1 VAQVWNIKEL
11 LEWTTR
17 YFAEK
22 GIEEP
27 RLEAELLLTRV
38 LHKDRVYLY
47 THYEAPVNQQERG
60 QYRELIKRRV
70 KGEPVAYILGV
81 KEFMSLEFSV
91 SPSVLIPRPETELLV
106 EKALEILSSRTT
118 ARVCDIG
125 TGSGAIAV
133 SLAYYAPQIEVK
145 AVDISAAALE
155 IARQNAEQH
164 GVKIDFFHGDLL
176 EPFDEERFDLV
187 VANLP
192 YISELEYQSL
202 SPEVRLFEPEL
213 ALLGGE
219 DGLEPY
225 RRLISVAGNYLKP
238 QGYILFEIGAA
249 QGEAAREMLTGFV
262 QVELI
267 PDYAGHDR
275 ILLGRRD

>member
-1 VAQVWNIKEL
+1 MAQVWNIKEL
-11 LEWTTR
+11 LDWTTR

-47 THYEAPVNQQERG
+47 THYEAPVNQQERD

-70 KGEPVAYILGV
+70 KGEPTAYILGV

-91 SPSVLIPRPETELLV
+91 SPAVLIPRPETELLV
-106 EKALEILSSRTT
+106 EKALEILSLRQSG
-118 ARVCDIG
+118 AVCDIG

-133 SLAYYAPQIEVK
+133 SIAYYAPYADVK
-145 AVDISAAALE
+145 AVDISVAALE
-155 IARQNAEQH
+155 IARQNAERY
-164 GVKIDFFHGDLL
+164 GVNIDFFHGDLL
-176 EPFDEERFDLV
+176 EPFGEERFDLI

-192 YISELEYQSL
+192 YISKVEYQSL

-219 DGLEPY
+219 DGLELY
-225 RRLISVAGNYLKP
+225 RKLISVAGNHLKP
-238 QGYILFEIGAA
+238 QGYILLEIGAA
-249 QGEAAREMLTGFV
+249 QGEAAQEMLTGFV

-267 PDYAGHDR
+267 QDYAGYDR
-275 ILLGRRD
+275 LLLGRKG

>member
-1 VAQVWNIKEL
+1 M
-11 LEWTTR
+11 
-17 YFAEK
+17 
-22 GIEEP
+22 
-27 RLEAELLLTRV
+27 EAELLLTRV

-47 THYEAPVNQQERG
+47 THYEAPVNQQERD

-70 KGEPVAYILGV
+70 KGEPSAYISGV

-91 SPSVLIPRPETELLV
+91 SPAVLIPRPETELLV
-106 EKALEILSSRTT
+106 EKALEILSIRQSGQ
-118 ARVCDIG
+118 VCDIG

-133 SLAYYAPQIEVK
+133 SIAYYAPYADVK

-155 IARQNAEQH
+155 IARKNADRH
-164 GVKIDFFHGDLL
+164 GVNINFFQGDLL
-176 EPFDEERFDLV
+176 EPFEDEKFDLI

-192 YISELEYQSL
+192 YISEAEYQSL
-202 SPEVRLFEPEL
+202 SPEIRLYEPEL

-219 DGLEPY
+219 DGLDPY
-225 RRLISVAGNYLKP
+225 RRLVLAASNHLKP
-238 QGYILFEIGAA
+238 QGYMLLEIGAGQGKAA
-249 QGEAAREMLTGFV
+249 QEMLTGFV

-267 PDYAGHDR
+267 QDYSGHDR

>member
-1 VAQVWNIKEL
+1 MAQVWNIKEL

>member
-11 LEWTTR
+11 LDWTTR
-17 YFAEK
+17 YFSEK

-47 THYEAPVNQQERG
+47 THYEAPVNQQERD

-81 KEFMSLEFSV
+81 KEFMSLEFIV
-91 SPSVLIPRPETELLV
+91 SPAVLIPRPETELLV
-106 EKALEILSSRTT
+106 EKALEILSLWGT
-118 ARVCDIG
+118 AQVCDIG

-133 SLAYYAPQIEVK
+133 SLAYYAPFADVK
-145 AVDISAAALE
+145 AVDISEKALE
-155 IARQNAEQH
+155 IAHQNADRH
-164 GVKIDFFHGDLL
+164 GVNIDFFQGDLL
-176 EPFDEERFDLV
+176 EPFEDETFDLI

-192 YISELEYQSL
+192 YISEAEYQSL
-202 SPEVRLFEPEL
+202 SPEVKQFEPQL

-219 DGLEPY
+219 DGLDPY
-225 RRLISVAGNYLKP
+225 RRLISAVGNHLKP
-238 QGYILFEIGAA
+238 KGYILFEIGAGQGRAA
-249 QGEAAREMLTGFV
+249 QEMLTGFV

-267 PDYAGHDR
+267 QDYAGHDR
-275 ILLGRRD
+275 LLLGRKG